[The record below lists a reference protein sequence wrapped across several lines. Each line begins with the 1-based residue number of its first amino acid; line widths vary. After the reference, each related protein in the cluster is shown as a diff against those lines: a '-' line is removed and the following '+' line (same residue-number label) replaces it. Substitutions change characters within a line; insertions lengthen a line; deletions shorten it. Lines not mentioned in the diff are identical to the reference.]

1 VLRDLT
7 LDLKDASPQP
17 RALRHT
23 KSSSSEFNTREYRP
37 LYLLERN
44 RKSKDLEEEALPAL
58 PASGSPSLAS
68 TEDEWQSAVESVG
81 LDSGVDDP
89 MTEADQITPKAFSFP
104 ANVMDQREIG
114 SGSSRDVMAA
124 ALEGEEKVLGPAFEE
139 TTAKALPRPASP
151 LAASPAFDDT
161 KMRDHASRSRDTSPS
176 SSSSALQ
183 KVALGAAAGGLA
195 ALALRNRSPSPAGPR
210 YDPDD
215 FMGGDLDD
223 ETLELAAKS
232 TPAPVSPPA
241 ERPALTRAPSSSS
254 KGGKKGKKESKN
266 KSIGLTGE
274 TPKELSLEER
284 KKIEEQ
290 DAADAVGDWFVDE
303 PVTEK
308 KIVEEKSEPIVVEE
322 KEPDPNLLRRDS
334 KGKGKKKAK
343 TKPKKKGSISGPSTS
358 PPPTPCEGVLETP
371 SEEQADPLSIVS
383 QDDDLPASTH
393 VKNEPSPSSYVPGS
407 SKQYIPTFVDNEE
420 DWAKNRAESVF
431 TDEATLVGEQP
442 AGFEKNAK
450 EELRRKVLDTT
461 APVGDD
467 DLNVRRAELDIGE
480 RTGTQVDDMY
490 TLVSPY
496 TETRDSQF
504 FTPTKQEVEPETI
517 TPVIEEEVEA
527 PVKGKKGK
535 KAKKGKKGSVQVE
548 SSVIPEAPL
557 PETKEDIKAE
567 VEHEILQPAFADSRS
582 LEESQPTTSA
592 ELPGDKAQEVATEL
606 ETTTP
611 LPLEEKTDVQDTS
624 TPSTLE
630 PENIAIPVSPENT
643 HDIRE
648 TPVPSASESSI
659 LADTKHEIDDTPAA
673 STPAPEPKA
682 EEPSIVKSL
691 FSAFGWGKKRS
702 TTPEPR
708 PATPP
713 QVKESPAKAA
723 PSTPLAQEKIPS
735 PIVKPTLMSQPK
747 DLSEPLAL
755 AGIDSEISQLNEP
768 PLATPLEVQET
779 REVESVDKMPQL
791 DFGPASTTL
800 KSNEELRRE
809 IVAETLTEPVVEEP
823 LSSKKSKGKKDKKG
837 KRDSIPVLPE
847 AETKLEQEVEETP
860 RANIEDVVPQ
870 VTVEPQG
877 TTDQSFSLPEVNQT
891 PTTADIVPP
900 TTIEDEESK
909 GTTKKGK
916 KGKKVRQESVQL
928 DTTVESGPST
938 LAETV
943 PSKTSVEVGQELPAL
958 PPVDVEE
965 QRDLSLTDEVSQIDI
980 ASSEKEI
987 APEAKVII
995 QDDIVQDS
1003 APTSSKDKK
1012 KSKKGKGKKA
1022 AQIEPEVAEPTTP
1035 IETST
1040 PVIEEPQIEPKTS
1053 ESVAPLPS
1061 AQEPVIANVEADL
1074 PLESIQDKQVVVE
1087 KADDVSE
1094 PVQEVVES
1102 VDDFAATAS
1111 NKDET
1116 KNGKK
1121 GKKGKKDKSADVVA
1135 NESAPAAIEPEVVIE
1150 EASREIPLQEELM
1163 PESEQFLE
1171 PVVSESLVEEA
1182 SKDETLLP
1190 GSTVDDEPPLPAISS
1205 KKDKKKKGKK
1215 GKSVDVADLQ
1225 TPSDTVPSTPIIEET
1240 AKELVLEKE
1249 LQPEQL
1255 SESISV
1261 QPLTEDLPKN
1271 ETLSRE
1277 IVEPLTPAV
1286 EDEPATATTSSKKD
1300 KKKKKGK
1307 KGTSTPLT
1315 ELEQPAEAVSSTPNI
1330 DEATIYKQQSEVEN
1344 LPELVHPE
1352 ALTEESVKDDILPEA
1367 AIEHSEPAVEDEPAR
1382 PSSKKD
1388 KESKEEETQSIDVG
1402 ETQPSLPSTH
1412 APLTP
1417 VIEAAVLPKDSE
1429 PEQLPASIVS
1439 EPVIEEPSKDVA
1451 PPAELLE
1458 NVDAVLE
1465 EEPVT
1470 SSSSKKKEK
1479 KKGKKSKSTDITG
1492 AEILQP
1498 PMPSEPILPEPMVE
1512 EPSME
1517 VERSPEA
1524 EIPTEPVV
1532 SESVVEEPST
1542 IVEVPEQVVDEDVPA
1557 PSSSKRNK
1565 KKKTKGKSI
1574 DVTETEPST
1583 PVETVQPQPLSPGST
1598 VKDIAPLDEEL
1609 AVVEKLPEPTVS
1621 EPTVSE
1627 PIVSEPIVS
1636 EPIVSEPTV
1645 DDTATTTMPLP
1656 EVVEESALPTSTKK
1670 DKKKK
1675 GKKGKSADVTES
1687 EPSMPI
1693 EAVQPDTPVPS
1704 EPIQAEHIIPEPVV
1718 EDVSAPA
1725 TVVAEDDSAT
1735 PTPSKKDKKKKGKK
1749 GKASEQVV
1757 AEQPVIPVETEPG
1770 PSESVQEELS
1780 LSAPVETEPI
1790 VPHLIQ
1796 SEPVLSALID
1806 PEQLPTDISTQG
1818 TSFHEVAELAT
1829 TFIEDAPSS
1838 LKNDQTEE
1846 DKNAK
1851 SIETTNITEPIEIE
1865 STQPDVLV
1873 PEPVSEESILE
1884 PNQVEPVIDDASTP
1898 ATPLPETVD
1907 RSIPVEDELAAPTS
1921 KKGKKKKGKKSKAAA
1936 ESEPSTPAQTQ
1947 PSSPVMRNIDEDIV
1961 VPSMALESEP
1971 LPGNVLPSNE
1981 TQPTESETAPDLAK
1995 EEIAV
2000 EDFAAPL
2007 SKEYQEKN
2015 VTGEQTVQDNELVSV
2030 VEPKPSKEVEP
2041 EIEGANETVQIVESP
2056 LDIRDEVAVEKTTDL
2071 PAEKLAD
2078 VVDNELVTP
2087 VSKKNKKK
2095 GKGKKSGTATPVS
2108 ETVPENIPIETI
2120 IPELDTPTVEKL
2132 DDLPAHA
2139 TQEPALER
2147 TDDLPIEQARDFP
2160 VEKTDEPS
2168 IEQAPA
2174 PTVGEEAAAPV
2185 SKNKKEGNNESV
2197 SESAQVVDLESSVDD
2212 IVKMGDVPAEQT
2224 QELVVE
2230 ESAVLASKK
2239 DKKKKKKGKGNAT
2252 ALDIDTTPNTPTLEG
2267 PGTPALEQ
2275 EPIFDTLQP
2284 AAPVSEVH
2292 DFAETT
2298 PLVESQLGEESQI
2311 TREVEP
2317 SVIDEIV
2324 PSVEADSS
2332 IPAPEPKQEDVD
2344 EVVAPPKK
2352 DKKKGKKGKKAAL
2365 QESEPS
2371 TPLETPIEAWKEL
2384 VLDDVPF
2391 ETPTNEK
2398 ELVLD
2403 PLPIESPV
2411 EAKNETVLENASSSV
2426 PEVAE
2431 VSQDVPVPEEVVAPM
2446 STKEKKKAKK
2456 SKKAVVQESEPSTPL
2471 ETPIDAP
2478 KELVLDDAP
2487 LDTPTNEKEEPILD
2501 LLPIESPMDVKK
2513 EAVVEDTPVS
2523 VPEVDEVSKDV
2534 PVPEEVVAPMSAKE
2548 KKKAKKG
2555 KKAAVQ
2561 ESEPSTPLETPIE
2574 AQKEL
2579 VLEDVPLDISANE
2592 KKEPILDLPSTES
2605 PTEVKKEAVLENTP
2619 VSVPEVDEVSKDVP
2633 VPEEVVAPMSAKER
2647 KKAKKG
2653 KKGVLVESEPSTP
2666 LETPIEAWK
2675 ELVLDDV
2682 PLETPVD
2689 EKEEEPVLDDVPVLA
2704 PEIAEGSKDV
2714 PVQEEAVVL
2723 SAKDRK
2729 KAKKAKR
2736 SSTLISEPL
2745 TPLET
2750 DVEEKKEL
2758 VLDDVPVTA
2767 SSEEKREVVV
2777 NDVLVST
2784 PEVPEVSKDI
2794 PTQQD
2799 PVVDAAPLSAKDK
2812 KKAKKG
2818 KKASLSINESPMQ
2831 LDTPVEEKKE
2841 TVIEDLP
2848 ITVPE
2853 TSEEA
2858 KNVPVQEEVVEEP
2871 TPVSAKD
2878 KKKSKKGKNVA
2889 LLESEPSEATESPA
2903 EGLKQ
2908 VALDDLPI
2916 VASELPEGT
2925 KDVQLQE
2932 DAGNDTQEP
2941 DVATIISAEDKK
2953 KAKEEKILSSV
2964 DIEPS
2969 TFIETPREVLKET
2982 ALDDELASKPEILE
2996 HLSMTPMEQ
3005 SDETLAAVVP
3015 APMSAKDKKKGKKGK
3030 KASLVDSEPSTPI
3043 EVSTPTIMPIES
3055 LTEEPME
3062 LVDDKQLIAEPEVLE
3077 ATPVA
3082 DDSAPASK
3090 KEKKRSKK
3098 AKKGSVLEDGSSQPA
3113 TPINEAKTISFDEPL
3128 SALVTPADVKD
3139 EASQPL
3145 ESSASDS
3152 KAITVDETPPM
3163 TETPGEVTEQSV
3175 PEQEDIIA
3183 PISKKDKKKG
3193 KKGKRGSIIE
3203 DEPSQPTETLV
3214 EEPKESIVEE
3224 ALIPLPMTPVK
3235 DKEELVALE
3244 EDVSKTPTGKKDK
3257 KKGKKGKKGPV
3268 LESEVSEPST
3278 PSEDIKIDEVFGN
3291 SAQVRQLEDK
3301 EDSAHI
3307 MSPAEGNLSP
3317 NVVAP
3322 EVQLEPLPE
3331 QVHTTEPSLIEE
3343 KSIDIL
3349 EPPATPSESR
3359 EPNADEWNIPSI
3371 KKEKGK
3377 KGKKRQSIVEEP
3389 APEALTTV
3397 PETDTLPDTSSTP
3410 ATITEP
3416 LSEPQVSEE
3425 PLTFLHGDAASSQH
3439 PISDSQDVEE
3449 SSREIVDPISATP
3462 MVESEETPAAE
3473 GSSVPTSSNKKGK
3486 KHKLA
3491 SMFESAVQIASPKSS
3506 AQVSPV
3512 IKAQTVDESPAI
3524 TMKDKLPPAFEEA
3537 IHDPAI
3543 LDSNISQ
3550 TPVTEGTL
3558 SEVTADLPAAETI
3571 QTEEA
3576 VDDSVGAPTPSKKK
3590 KKGKKDKRVS
3600 TFEDVV
3606 QDPSIPV
3613 VLPEPTLDDKTLG
3626 DVPSIL
3632 NDELAQHLE
3641 PATPFKE
3648 LELSQPE
3655 HEIVS
3660 SLNDVERVSTATIE
3674 PEEPVIEE
3682 LASSSLTKKDKK
3694 KGKKVKGKQS
3704 GTATPISE
3712 IVLESRAQDI
3722 ESVSAQVE
3730 EVQPTPIEEAVTERQ
3745 AEGVEP
3751 VLSPVK
3757 EVQPTPI
3764 EEAITERQAEVVE
3777 SILPPVDEAQP
3788 TPTSTEPTEEE
3799 TALPTL
3805 TKSKKKG
3812 KKNKGAASGTATP
3825 TQEIVLENVP
3835 IEVAQEPALPSTED
3849 SQPIPLQDIL
3859 PEILPERDIPGNPL
3873 PPTEVAQPTPTSTET
3888 TLEDLG
3894 LPTSKKDKKKGKK
3907 GKGKQ
3912 SETTVP
3918 GSEEIEKVQAD
3929 QVLQEVQPDIVLPEA
3944 QTDNLLAAEPHDN
3957 DHHSPAVPTSS
3968 EQEARSLDEPSMS
3981 EIGSVLAKP
3990 EIQSSPPED
3999 NIQPVVNST
4008 LDLEGPVLGEGPF
4021 PSAPSKKKGKK
4032 GKKSGTATPA
4042 SENVADQEAER
4053 VAQIQ
4058 PVEQIGEADDVQ
4070 PTTTLSIEQE
4080 PLTEDKLIPSSSKK
4094 SKNGKGRKSG
4104 TDTLISEVVPD
4115 RLAEISPPLQ
4125 TLDSE
4130 LRGDDDLQPTI
4141 IKDTSLVQETVAED
4155 DWAIDM
4161 SKKKGKKGKVQQSEL
4176 ATPISEQVPNEQ
4188 FQHLEHEVRAID
4200 DVEPIISS
4208 VVQQEPRNED
4218 DKAALPSKKK
4228 GKKNKGKQSGIATPT
4243 AETITFDPPQQ
4254 IKDDVRAIQ
4263 PLQPASLLPAAPE
4276 AFVEEEWSSKKNGEG
4291 QMSES
4296 QTPNLDIS
4304 LTVEPAPVQGPPPTI
4319 DTASVPDIAG
4329 SIAETSQPTFDE
4341 PVGLPTIEPDI
4352 APVVV
4357 PGENMDQTVA
4367 PKPNV
4372 VEKPSLSRKS
4382 SKKDKKAKRKSV
4394 AFAPDDEAVLETEVS
4409 TEVNVLEPP
4418 SALESMEEKIAPT
4431 VDLAPAPSAELLEH
4445 ELTSLTPTLRAQ
4457 EEQVAAFQ
4465 IHAGPNK
4472 DQPQEI
4478 IQEDDWASSAPQKSK
4493 KGKKGKKGKKQS
4505 GPDDLDPIPPLASEE
4520 HVPEVEGLSDMKDEQ
4535 QLEQNLD
4542 DTGEILDPHL
4552 ETVDTSIEPVR
4563 PTLTTTDVVEQP
4575 LEASIPQQ
4583 ELFIEYGR
4591 AEETPIDADADEL
4604 WVPLTKKASKK
4615 GKKSKESKDENSKSV
4630 DISEEASTSGTT
4642 DLVQPL
4648 EPSVSIELVPEGIQ
4662 ETADIND
4669 MPKEG
4674 PEDAWVAP
4682 TTKSKKDKKK
4692 GRKSN
4697 STSVAATPTAE
4708 KEVPFFEESVLDT
4721 KEVDKR
4727 EPERASIE
4735 TLQSSFIHDETP
4747 LPSTPQDQ
4755 VELVETKEDLPALS
4769 VEVEVET
4776 PSRKLSKKDKKKV
4789 RASATSWEEPKMPI
4803 TEPSTIVEAQS
4814 PMQSLNEQPIREIIQ
4829 ELPREVVHEPEP
4841 EPAQIE
4847 TPPHKL
4853 NKKDKKKS
4861 KLNATSWDG
4870 SHEPT
4875 TPVSEPSTIHQ
4886 IPELAQESLQE
4897 SVQEPL
4903 QEPVQEPLQ
4912 EPVQEPVQ
4920 EPETAAFEAPY
4931 LAEQITI
4938 LPEFLE
4944 VSEESIESAS
4954 NDLEVPSQEPAPVAI
4969 VEPTIEEAPALSQ
4982 LSKQDENDKPSSR
4995 NDTTMDATLPAPIL
5009 ENLAVV
5015 EDQNTTLPLAEEAAV
5030 KEERPSV
5037 SRKLSKKDKKKGK
5050 ASAST
5055 WDEPTGPLTAP
5066 LPLADAHLPLD
5077 KQQPALSHL
5086 QETLQQQEN
5095 AVAERRD
5102 VITTEQ
5108 AHVYDKEVSLP
5119 EPTPISEDFQESL
5132 HPIEPSSNDIQ
5143 DVVQEE
5149 KAGVS
5154 EPAQDDAVEAAPSL
5168 ARKHSKKD
5176 KKKVKA
5182 ITFDDS
5188 ESSLPIEGSM
5198 PSKGPEPILEERTQV
5213 DDFAPK
5219 LSKKDKKKKG
5229 KDTTPDLA
5237 KPLPV
5242 IEAPMLALEAIEQH
5256 PPIDDF
5262 APQSSKKDRK
5272 KGKKKTAVSD
5282 EWTGIEEPAPAE
5294 AITDNVSP
5302 TQIEGEQSTL
5312 DDPVIETDS
5321 QAIVSGQIQT
5331 DILAE
5336 QTIGRNLSLEP
5347 ESDIA
5352 LVKPEMEPA
5361 FGSKK
5366 GKKPKRKS
5374 KTAAMPWD
5382 EPIEEIQIATPM
5394 EEEVQ
5399 ESITSFESKPVP
5411 QPEPTLAPE
5420 QEWDAKTKTSTMD
5433 KRKSKTVETTY
5444 GETTPVTEMFSK
5456 ETANNPVM
5464 EHPLATFPA
5473 LSVEPARR
5481 TPSPFSVK
5489 KKHKFA
5495 AIFEPHTP
5503 ETILPPQS
5511 EVFEKEHSVSTP
5523 IPESDSRSVSEPV
5536 QLHEA
5541 KPTSPILLPTLLS
5554 EPISQPTPKIDIRSN
5569 SPENNIDFAATLAA
5583 GLQESGF
5590 DSDIV
5595 LNDPAFHRSASA
5607 QRNYDVSPDDDVA
5620 AARAEASKSKFGVM
5634 GRDTPS
5640 PPPASPK
5647 SYLVKEIER
5656 ELPSTEVTATTF
5668 ENPDFDPM
5676 NVLSDPLFSERRSS
5690 PGVLEAADPE
5700 ELYPI
5705 SQKDK
5710 KHKGKKKRASIP
5722 DVPIETEERGFDY
5735 SEATNVDLSEEKT
5748 AIGPFTS
5755 LKTDLSTSDK
5765 QPFEP
5770 SEIVLPQPAEEE
5782 PETSWSATPKKKGK
5796 KEKKDKKRISLA
5808 NNDIET
5814 AAVVA
5819 PVIETPI
5826 EETLTVEPPA
5836 VSMNKETEV
5845 ENLFMP
5851 SALQEENVPI
5861 PHQEDISSEDFS
5873 DRALVDKTR
5882 SVGEQP
5888 LSIIPAVAE
5897 TANDEWNEQ
5906 PKTKNG
5912 KKGKGKLKRS
5922 SIVEQA
5928 VEFEPAS
5935 GVMTPFEEDG
5945 VLQKDNDRGVE
5956 STNQGVEADEG
5967 ASLKKKG
5974 KKNKKDKSESRVVMA
5989 AVGAAALGA
5998 MATAN
6003 DATLESTH
6011 DKRDADTENTRGLLP
6026 TSSEQHGPLGAAIEI
6041 DEYPFP
6047 SMPTPIEPQI
6057 ASNEAIIR
6065 REEET
6070 DLVDEWAVPLKKKEK
6085 KERKSKRNVETLPI
6099 SGSREME
6106 ETRQQ
6111 KTLDGSEF
6119 REEMLTSDLTKDVV
6133 ADGAIHVSA
6142 AAIPARQ
6149 PSMEQQVGPSS
6160 STDWAPVAPKSEKVS
6175 SPDKSP
6181 ELFAGVEHLKRREHP
6196 ISTPDAQPYEK
6207 RVHMSEPIEQ
6217 VPTVQHEPATMSR
6230 NAVPET
6236 TERSLLD
6243 VSPAPPTARGYSPVA
6258 EPTWSFGGIRDSAVH
6273 VADPPELSTTP
6284 HFQTNTRDSGYHDE
6298 EYSADVAQ
6306 AASEPAGELHEK
6318 KKRRSKE
6325 PRRRVVQSDQAFE
6338 EHHDVQ
6344 TRSQS
6349 PSLPLN
6355 PSVAG
6360 ISSPSAIAS
6369 TTKERSSQLLDSSP
6383 STRVHESPS
6392 ISKQVLAPIVAAAA
6406 IGATVQHSKDVEV
6419 EPRHA
6424 ERRHSKSR
6432 KDRSEPPTSTSESKE
6447 LGSSLGQIGQ
6457 SEPHQS
6463 IFGDPSKRTDKPVP
6477 ISTPSSKQIQTP
6489 RGQLD
6494 SIKEAS
6500 PDDSPLHKKSR
6511 HISDVGT
6518 PDHRSLKTARRFAS
6532 SPQPPPEL
6540 AHLSRPKTPTP
6551 SSRRPVAPSVDA
6563 SGGETPS
6570 KGSERHGGIES
6581 VDRSMTLS
6589 PARRFPPEQRPQTPL
6604 TDPIKQ
6610 RMAEERSS
6618 SVMSTRSTTRHKTPD
6633 HLRPLSSASNR
6644 PSSPSLR
6651 RVERSISGDLRAA
6664 SRLGEVNAPGA
6675 KSAHPNLAGI
6685 TLAAGATAAVIAGIA
6700 SSSKYDPVR
6709 DKGKGR
6715 ADMPD
6720 VYVSRL
6726 Y

>member
-44 RKSKDLEEEALPAL
+44 RKSKELEDEALPAL

-68 TEDEWQSAVESVG
+68 TEDEWQSAVESAG
-81 LDSGVDDP
+81 PDSGVEDP
-89 MTEADQITPKAFSFP
+89 MTEADQITPKAFNFP
-104 ANVMDQREIG
+104 ANVVDQREIG
-114 SGSSRDVMAA
+114 SGPSRDVMGA
-124 ALEGEEKVLGPAFEE
+124 ALEGEEQVLGPAFEE
-139 TTAKALPRPASP
+139 TTAKALPRSASP

-161 KMRDHASRSRDTSPS
+161 KMRDHTSRSRDASPS

-183 KVALGAAAGGLA
+183 KVALSAAAGGLA
-195 ALALRNRSPSPAGPR
+195 ALALGNRSPSPAGPR

-215 FMGGDLDD
+215 FMGGDPDD

-232 TPAPVSPPA
+232 TPTPVSPPA
-241 ERPALTRAPSSSS
+241 ERPALTRAPSSSLK
-254 KGGKKGKKESKN
+254 KGGKKGKKESKS
-266 KSIGLTGE
+266 KSLDLTGE

-343 TKPKKKGSISGPSTS
+343 AKPKKKGSISGPSTS
-358 PPPTPCEGVLETP
+358 PPPTPGEGVLETP

-383 QDDDLPASTH
+383 QDDDPPASTH
-393 VKNEPSPSSYVPGS
+393 VKNEPSASSYVPGS

-442 AGFEKNAK
+442 AGFEKNGK

-461 APVGDD
+461 APAGDD
-467 DLNVRRAELDIGE
+467 DLNIRRAELNIGE
-480 RTGTQVDDMY
+480 RTGTQVDDMD

-517 TPVIEEEVEA
+517 MPVIEEEVEA
-527 PVKGKKGK
+527 TAKGKKGK

-548 SSVIPEAPL
+548 SSVVPEAPL

-592 ELPGDKAQEVATEL
+592 ELPGDKGQEIASEL
-606 ETTTP
+606 GTTIP

-624 TPSTLE
+624 TLSTLE

-643 HDIRE
+643 RDIE
-648 TPVPSASESSI
+648 KTPVPSAPESSN
-659 LADTKHEIDDTPAA
+659 LADTKHENDDTPAA

-723 PSTPLAQEKIPS
+723 PSTPPAQEKTPS

-768 PLATPLEVQET
+768 PLATPLEIQET
-779 REVESVDKMPQL
+779 KEVESVDKMPQL
-791 DFGPASTTL
+791 DFGPASITL
-800 KSNEELRRE
+800 ESNEELPRE
-809 IVAETLTEPVVEEP
+809 TVAETLTEPVVEEP

-860 RANIEDVVPQ
+860 RANIEDIVPQ
-870 VTVEPQG
+870 ATVEPQQ
-877 TTDQSFSLPEVNQT
+877 TAVQSLSLPELNQT
-891 PTTADIVPP
+891 PTPADIVPP

-909 GTTKKGK
+909 KTTKKGK

-928 DTTVESGPST
+928 DTTVESEPST
-938 LAETV
+938 PAETV

-965 QRDLSLTDEVSQIDI
+965 QRDLSLTDEVSQIDN
-980 ASSEKEI
+980 ASSEKGI
-987 APEAKVII
+987 APEAEVVV

-1022 AQIEPEVAEPTTP
+1022 AQIEPEVSEPTTP
-1035 IETST
+1035 IEIST
-1040 PVIEEPQIEPKTS
+1040 PIIEEPQIEPKIS
-1053 ESVAPLPS
+1053 DSAVAPLPS

-1087 KADDVSE
+1087 KAGDVSE

-1102 VDDFAATAS
+1102 VDDFVVLTS
-1111 NKDET
+1111 KKDET

-1135 NESAPAAIEPEVVIE
+1135 IESAPAAIEPAVVIE
-1150 EASREIPLQEELM
+1150 EASRDIPLQEEPM
-1163 PESEQFLE
+1163 PESEQLLD
-1171 PVVSESLVEEA
+1171 PVAFESLAEEA

-1190 GSTVDDEPPLPAISS
+1190 GSTVEDEPALLAISS

-1225 TPSDTVPSTPIIEET
+1225 TPSDTVPSAPIVEEA
-1240 AKELVLEKE
+1240 AKELVFEKE

-1255 SESISV
+1255 SESIPA
-1261 QPLTEDLPKN
+1261 QPLTDDLPKDDS
-1271 ETLSRE
+1271 LSRE
-1277 IVEPLTPAV
+1277 IIEPLIPAV

-1330 DEATIYKQQSEVEN
+1330 DEVPIDKQLPEVEN
-1344 LPELVHPE
+1344 LPELVHPG
-1352 ALTEESVKDDILPEA
+1352 ALTEESVKDGVLPEA
-1367 AIEHSEPAVEDEPAR
+1367 AIEHSEPAVEDGPAM
-1382 PSSKKD
+1382 PSSSNKD
-1388 KESKEEETQSIDVG
+1388 KESKEEETHSVDVG
-1402 ETQPSLPSTH
+1402 ETEPPLPSTH
-1412 APLTP
+1412 TPLTP
-1417 VIEAAVLPKDSE
+1417 VIEAAVLPNDSE
-1429 PEQLPASIVS
+1429 PEQLPGSIVS
-1439 EPVIEEPSKDVA
+1439 EPVIEEPSRDVA
-1451 PPAELLE
+1451 PLAELLE
-1458 NVDAVLE
+1458 HVDAVLE

-1492 AEILQP
+1492 AEPSQP
-1498 PMPSEPILPEPMVE
+1498 PMLAEPILPEPMVE
-1512 EPSME
+1512 EPSTE

-1524 EIPTEPVV
+1524 ETPTEPVV
-1532 SESVVEEPST
+1532 SEPVVEEPSI
-1542 IVEVPEQVVDEDVPA
+1542 IVEVPEQVIDGDVPT

-1598 VKDIAPLDEEL
+1598 VKDVAPVVEEI
-1609 AVVEKLPEPTVS
+1609 AVVEELPEPTVSEPIVSEPTVS

-1627 PIVSEPIVS
+1627 PAVS

-1645 DDTATTTMPLP
+1645 DDIATTTTPLP
-1656 EVVEESALPTSTKK
+1656 EIVEESALPTSTKK

-1675 GKKGKSADVTES
+1675 GKKGKFVDVIES

-1693 EAVQPDTPVPS
+1693 EAVQPDIPIPS
-1704 EPIQAEHIIPEPVV
+1704 EPIQVEHIVPEPVV

-1725 TVVAEDDSAT
+1725 IVSQEVAEDDSAT

-1749 GKASEQVV
+1749 GKASEQFVV
-1757 AEQPVIPVETEPG
+1757 EEPVLPVETEPG

-1790 VPHLIQ
+1790 VPDPLQ
-1796 SEPVLSALID
+1796 SEPVLSEVIES
-1806 PEQLPTDISTQG
+1806 EQLPTDVSTQG

-1829 TFIEDAPSS
+1829 PFVEDAPSS
-1838 LKNDQTEE
+1838 SKNDQTEE

-1865 STQPDVLV
+1865 STQPDILV
-1873 PEPVSEESILE
+1873 REPVSEESILE
-1884 PNQVEPVIDDASTP
+1884 PNQAEPVIDDVSTP
-1898 ATPLPETVD
+1898 ATPLPESMD
-1907 RSIPVEDELAAPTS
+1907 RSIPVEDEMAAPTS
-1921 KKGKKKKGKKSKAAA
+1921 KKGKKKKGKKGKAAA

-1947 PSSPVMRNIDEDIV
+1947 PSSPVMRSIDEDIV
-1961 VPSMALESEP
+1961 VPSMPLESEP
-1971 LPGNVLPSNE
+1971 LPGSDLPSDE
-1981 TQPTESETAPDLAK
+1981 TQPTKSETAPDLAK
-1995 EEIAV
+1995 EEIEV
-2000 EDFAAPL
+2000 EDFAALLP
-2007 SKEYQEKN
+2007 KEDQEKN
-2015 VTGEQTVQDNELVSV
+2015 VTSEQTVQDNELASI
-2030 VEPKPSKEVEP
+2030 VEP
-2041 EIEGANETVQIVESP
+2041 EPRKEIEPAIESTNETVQIVESP
-2056 LDIRDEVAVEKTTDL
+2056 LDIRNKVAIEKTTEL
-2071 PAEKLAD
+2071 PVEKPAD

-2095 GKGKKSGTATPVS
+2095 GKGKKSGTTTPIP
-2108 ETVPENIPIETI
+2108 ETVPENMPVETA
-2120 IPELDTPTVEKL
+2120 IPEPNTPTVEKL
-2132 DDLPAHA
+2132 DDLPADA
-2139 TQEPALER
+2139 AQGPVLER
-2147 TDDLPIEQARDFP
+2147 TDDLPIEQTRDLP

-2174 PTVGEEAAAPV
+2174 PTIGEEVVVPV
-2185 SKNKKEGNNESV
+2185 SKNKKEENNESV
-2197 SESAQVVDLESSVDD
+2197 SKPAQVIDLESSVDV
-2212 IVKMGDVPAEQT
+2212 IAKMGDAPAEQT
-2224 QELVVE
+2224 PELVVE
-2230 ESAVLASKK
+2230 ESAALAPKK

-2252 ALDIDTTPNTPTLEG
+2252 ALDTDTTPNTPTLEG

-2275 EPIFDTLQP
+2275 EPIFDTFQP

-2292 DFAETT
+2292 DLAETT
-2298 PLVESQLGEESQI
+2298 PLAKSQSEEESQI

-2317 SVIDEIV
+2317 SVIDETV
-2324 PSVEADSS
+2324 PSVEVDSS
-2332 IPAPEPKQEDVD
+2332 IPAPERKQEDVD
-2344 EVVAPPKK
+2344 EAPAPSKK

-2391 ETPTNEK
+2391 ETPSNEK

-2403 PLPIESPV
+2403 PLPIESPMEV
-2411 EAKNETVLENASSSV
+2411 KNETIPENVPSSV

-2431 VSQDVPVPEEVVAPM
+2431 VSQDVPVPEEVA
-2446 STKEKKKAKK
+2446 
-2456 SKKAVVQESEPSTPL
+2456 
-2471 ETPIDAP
+2471 
-2478 KELVLDDAP
+2478 
-2487 LDTPTNEKEEPILD
+2487 
-2501 LLPIESPMDVKK
+2501 
-2513 EAVVEDTPVS
+2513 
-2523 VPEVDEVSKDV
+2523 
-2534 PVPEEVVAPMSAKE
+2534 APMSAKE
-2548 KKKAKKG
+2548 RKKAKKG
-2555 KKAAVQ
+2555 KKGVLI

-2579 VLEDVPLDISANE
+2579 VLEDAPLDTPANE
-2592 KKEPILDLPSTES
+2592 KKEPILDLLPTES
-2605 PTEVKKEAVLENTP
+2605 PTEVKKESVLENIP
-2619 VSVPEVDEVSKDVP
+2619 VSVPEVVEVSTDVP
-2633 VPEEVVAPMSAKER
+2633 VSEEVVAPMSAKER

-2653 KKGVLVESEPSTP
+2653 KKGVLAESEPSTP

-2689 EKEEEPVLDDVPVLA
+2689 EKEEEPVLDDVPALA

-2745 TPLET
+2745 IPLET
-2750 DVEEKKEL
+2750 DVEGKKEL
-2758 VLDDVPVTA
+2758 VLDDVPVIA
-2767 SSEEKREVVV
+2767 SSEENREVTVS
-2777 NDVLVST
+2777 DVLVST
-2784 PEVPEVSKDI
+2784 PEVPEGSKDI
-2794 PTQQD
+2794 PNQED
-2799 PVVDAAPLSAKDK
+2799 PVVDAAPLSTKDK

-2818 KKASLSINESPMQ
+2818 KKASLSISESPMQ

-2853 TSEEA
+2853 TSEET
-2858 KNVPVQEEVVEEP
+2858 KNLPVQEEVVEEP

-2878 KKKSKKGKNVA
+2878 KKKSKKGKNVP
-2889 LLESEPSEATESPA
+2889 LSESEPSEATETPA
-2903 EGLKQ
+2903 DDLKQ

-2941 DVATIISAEDKK
+2941 DVVATISAEDK
-2953 KAKEEKILSSV
+2953 KAKEEKILSSI

-2969 TFIETPREVLKET
+2969 ASIETPREVLKET
-2982 ALDDELASKPEILE
+2982 VLDDQLASMPEIPQD
-2996 HLSMTPMEQ
+2996 LSMTPIEQ
-3005 SDETLAAVVP
+3005 FDETPAAVVP

-3082 DDSAPASK
+3082 DDSIPVSK

-3098 AKKGSVLEDGSSQPA
+3098 AKKGSVLEDGPSQPA
-3113 TPINEAKTISFDEPL
+3113 TPIDEAKTVSFDEPL
-3128 SALVTPADVKD
+3128 QALATPADVKD

-3152 KAITVDETPPM
+3152 KATTVDETPPM
-3163 TETPGEVTEQSV
+3163 TETPAEVTEQSV
-3175 PEQEDIIA
+3175 PEQDDIIA

-3235 DKEELVALE
+3235 DKEEPVALE

-3349 EPPATPSESR
+3349 ESPATPSESH
-3359 EPNADEWNIPSI
+3359 EPNLDEWSAPSI

-3377 KGKKRQSIVEEP
+3377 KGKKRQSVVEEP
-3389 APEALTTV
+3389 APEALPTV
-3397 PETDTLPDTSSTP
+3397 PETETLPDTSSTP

-3416 LSEPQVSEE
+3416 LSEPQVAEE
-3425 PLTFLHGDAASSQH
+3425 PFTFLPGDAASSQH
-3439 PISDSQDVEE
+3439 PISGSQDVEG
-3449 SSREIVDPISATP
+3449 SSREIVDLISATP
-3462 MVESEETPAAE
+3462 MVESEETPAAA

-3491 SMFESAVQIASPKSS
+3491 SMFENAVQVASPKSS
-3506 AQVSPV
+3506 APVSPV
-3512 IKAQTVDESPAI
+3512 IKAQAVDESPAT
-3524 TMKDKLPPAFEEA
+3524 TMRDKLPPAFEEA
-3537 IHDPAI
+3537 IQDPAI
-3543 LDSNISQ
+3543 LDSSISQ

-3558 SEVTADLPAAETI
+3558 TEVTADLPAAETI
-3571 QTEEA
+3571 QTEET

-3590 KKGKKDKRVS
+3590 KKKEKKDKRVS
-3600 TFEDVV
+3600 TSEDVV
-3606 QDPSIPV
+3606 QDPSIPI
-3613 VLPEPTLDDKTLG
+3613 VLPETTPDNKSLR

-3632 NDELAQHLE
+3632 NDELSQQVE
-3641 PATPFKE
+3641 SATSVNE

-3655 HEIVS
+3655 HEPIS

-3674 PEEPVIEE
+3674 PEEPVVEE
-3682 LASSSLTKKDKK
+3682 LASFSLTKKDKK

-3712 IVLESRAQDI
+3712 TVLESQAQDT
-3722 ESVSAQVE
+3722 EPVSAQSE
-3730 EVQPTPIEEAVTERQ
+3730 EVEPMPIEEAVTERQ
-3745 AEGVEP
+3745 DEGVESVLPP
-3751 VLSPVK
+3751 V
-3757 EVQPTPI
+3757 
-3764 EEAITERQAEVVE
+3764 EEAITERQAESVE
-3777 SILPPVDEAQP
+3777 PILPPVEEVQPKPIEKAVTERQGEEVESALPLVEETEP

-3799 TALPTL
+3799 RALLTL

-3812 KKNKGAASGTATP
+3812 KKNKGAASSTATP
-3825 TQEIVLENVP
+3825 TQEIVPENVP
-3835 IEVAQEPALPSTED
+3835 IEVAQEPALPPTED

-3859 PEILPERDIPGNPL
+3859 PEILPERDISGNSL
-3873 PPTEVAQPTPTSTET
+3873 PPTEVIQPTPTSTET
-3888 TLEDLG
+3888 TLEDWG

-3918 GSEEIEKVQAD
+3918 GSEKIEKVQAD

-3944 QTDNLLAAEPHDN
+3944 QTDTLLAVEAHDN
-3957 DHHSPAVPTSS
+3957 DVHSPAIPTSS
-3968 EQEARSLDEPSMS
+3968 EQEARSLDEPSTS
-3981 EIGSVLAKP
+3981 EIGLVLAKP
-3990 EIQSSPPED
+3990 ESIQGSPLED

-4008 LDLEGPVLGEGPF
+4008 VDLEGPVVGEEPF

-4042 SENVADQEAER
+4042 SENIADQEAER
-4053 VAQIQ
+4053 VTQIQ
-4058 PVEQIGEADDVQ
+4058 PAEQIGEADDVQ
-4070 PTTTLSIEQE
+4070 STTTLPIEQE
-4080 PLTEDKLIPSSSKK
+4080 PLIEDKSIASSSKK

-4125 TLDSE
+4125 TLDSG

-4141 IKDTSLVQETVAED
+4141 IKDPSLVQEPVAED

-4161 SKKKGKKGKVQQSEL
+4161 SKKKGKKSTVQQTEL

-4200 DVEPIISS
+4200 DVEPIIPS
-4208 VVQQEPRNED
+4208 VVQQEPQNED

-4228 GKKNKGKQSGIATPT
+4228 GKKNKGKQSGTATPT
-4243 AETITFDPPQQ
+4243 ADTTTFDPPQP
-4254 IKDDVRAIQ
+4254 IKDDVRAIE
-4263 PLQPASLLPAAPE
+4263 PLQPASLLPAAPD
-4276 AFVEEEWSSKKNGEG
+4276 AFVEEEWSSKKDGEG
-4291 QMSES
+4291 SMSEP

-4304 LTVEPAPVQGPPPTI
+4304 PTVEPAPVQGPPPTI

-4341 PVGLPTIEPDI
+4341 PVELPTVESDI

-4367 PKPNV
+4367 PEPNV

-4394 AFAPDDEAVLETEVS
+4394 AFTPDEEAVLETEVS
-4409 TEVNVLEPP
+4409 TEVNVLEPL
-4418 SALESMEEKIAPT
+4418 SALEPIEEQIAPT
-4431 VDLAPAPSAELLEH
+4431 VDLAPAPSAELFER
-4445 ELTSLTPTLRAQ
+4445 ELTSLTPTLKAQ

-4465 IHAGPNK
+4465 IDAGPSK

-4478 IQEDDWASSAPQKSK
+4478 LQEDDWASSTPKSK

-4505 GPDDLDPIPPLASEE
+4505 ALDDLDPAPPLAPEE
-4520 HVPEVEGLSDMKDEQ
+4520 HVPEVEGLSDMKDEHELQ
-4535 QLEQNLD
+4535 QNLD
-4542 DTGEILDPHL
+4542 DTGETLDPHL
-4552 ETVDTSIEPVR
+4552 ETVDTSIELVQ
-4563 PTLTTTDVVEQP
+4563 PTLTTTDVIEQP

-4583 ELFIEYGR
+4583 ESFIEYER
-4591 AEETPIDADADEL
+4591 AEETPVDADVDESM
-4604 WVPLTKKASKK
+4604 VPLTKKASMK
-4615 GKKSKESKDENSKSV
+4615 GKKSKESKDENPKSV
-4630 DISEEASTSGTT
+4630 DIGEEVSKSGTT

-4648 EPSVSIELVPEGIQ
+4648 EPAVSTELVPEDIQ
-4662 ETADIND
+4662 ETAVIND

-4682 TTKSKKDKKK
+4682 TTKSKKNKKK
-4692 GRKSN
+4692 DRKSN

-4708 KEVPFFEESVLDT
+4708 KEVPFFEEPVLDT

-4727 EPERASIE
+4727 EPERPSIE

-4755 VELVETKEDLPALS
+4755 LELVETKEDLPALS
-4769 VEVEVET
+4769 VEAEVET
-4776 PSRKLSKKDKKKV
+4776 PSRKLSKKDKKKGRV
-4789 RASATSWEEPKMPI
+4789 SATSWEEPKTLI
-4803 TEPSTIVEAQS
+4803 TEPSTVVEAQS
-4814 PMQSLNEQPIREIIQ
+4814 PMQSLNEQPIQEILQ

-4841 EPAQIE
+4841 EPAKIE
-4847 TPPHKL
+4847 TTPRKL
-4853 NKKDKKKS
+4853 SKKDKKKS
-4861 KLNATSWDG
+4861 KVIASSWG
-4870 SHEPT
+4870 GPSEPT
-4875 TPVSEPSTIHQ
+4875 MPVTEPSTIHQ
-4886 IPELAQESLQE
+4886 IPEPA
-4897 SVQEPL
+4897 
-4903 QEPVQEPLQ
+4903 QEPLQ

-4920 EPETAAFEAPY
+4920 EPEAAAFEAPY
-4931 LAEQITI
+4931 LADQITV
-4938 LPEFLE
+4938 LPEFVE
-4944 VSEESIESAS
+4944 VGEENIEPTS
-4954 NDLEVPSQEPAPVAI
+4954 NDLEVPSQEPAPVVI
-4969 VEPTIEEAPALSQ
+4969 VEPTVEEAPTLSQ

-5015 EDQNTTLPLAEEAAV
+5015 EDQTTTLPLAEGAAV

-5055 WDEPTGPLTAP
+5055 WDEPTGPLTVP
-5066 LPLADAHLPLD
+5066 LPLADAHLALD

-5095 AVAERRD
+5095 AVAERHG
-5102 VITTEQ
+5102 VAMTEQ
-5108 AHVYDKEVSLP
+5108 AHVYDKEVFLP
-5119 EPTPISEDFQESL
+5119 EPTPISEDIQESL

-5149 KAGVS
+5149 KSGAS
-5154 EPAQDDAVEAAPSL
+5154 ETAQDDAVEAAPSL

-5176 KKKVKA
+5176 KKKGKA

-5188 ESSLPIEGSM
+5188 ESSLPIQESM
-5198 PSKGPEPILEERTQV
+5198 PSKDPETILEERTPV

-5229 KDTTPDLA
+5229 KAFTPDLA
-5237 KPLPV
+5237 EPLPV
-5242 IEAPMLALEAIEQH
+5242 IEAPTLTLEAIEQH
-5256 PPIDDF
+5256 PPVDDF

-5272 KGKKKTAVSD
+5272 KGKKKTAVFD
-5282 EWTGIEEPAPAE
+5282 EWTGIKEPAPAE
-5294 AITDNVSP
+5294 AITNNVSP
-5302 TQIEGEQSTL
+5302 TQIEVEHSTL
-5312 DDPVIETDS
+5312 DDPVTETDS
-5321 QAIVSGQIQT
+5321 QAIVSGQVQT
-5331 DILAE
+5331 DIPAE

-5352 LVKPEMEPA
+5352 LIKPEMEPA

-5374 KTAAMPWD
+5374 KTEAMPWA
-5382 EPIEEIQIATPM
+5382 EPIEEIQISTPM
-5394 EEEVQ
+5394 KEEVQ
-5399 ESITSFESKPVP
+5399 ESITSYESKPIP
-5411 QPEPTLAPE
+5411 QPEPTLALE
-5420 QEWDAKTKTSTMD
+5420 QEWDAKTKVSTKD
-5433 KRKSKTVETTY
+5433 ERNSKTAETTH

-5456 ETANNPVM
+5456 KTANSPVM
-5464 EHPLATFPA
+5464 EQPLATFPA
-5473 LSVEPARR
+5473 LLVEPARR

-5495 AIFEPHTP
+5495 AMFESHTP
-5503 ETILPPQS
+5503 ETILPPHS
-5511 EVFEKEHSVSTP
+5511 EVSEKEHSVSTP
-5523 IPESDSRSVSEPV
+5523 IPESDFGSVSEPM
-5536 QLHEA
+5536 QLLHA
-5541 KPTSPILLPTLLS
+5541 KPTSPILFPTLLS
-5554 EPISQPTPKIDIRSN
+5554 EPTSQPTPKIDTRSN

-5607 QRNYDVSPDDDVA
+5607 QRNHDVSPDDDVA

-5634 GRDTPS
+5634 GRNTPS

-5656 ELPSTEVTATTF
+5656 ELPSTEVAAATF

-5690 PGVLEAADPE
+5690 PSVLEAADPE
-5700 ELYPI
+5700 ELYPV

-5748 AIGPFTS
+5748 AIGPSTS

-5782 PETSWSATPKKKGK
+5782 PETYWSATPKKKGK

-5814 AAVVA
+5814 AAVMA

-5861 PHQEDISSEDFS
+5861 PNQDILGEDFS
-5873 DRALVDKTR
+5873 DRALVDKIR

-5888 LSIIPAVAE
+5888 LSTIPAVAE
-5897 TANDEWNEQ
+5897 TVNDEWNEQ
-5906 PKTKNG
+5906 PNTKNG

-5935 GVMTPFEEDG
+5935 GVMTPFEEDE
-5945 VLQKDNDRGVE
+5945 VLQKDNDRGVD

-5967 ASLKKKG
+5967 ASLKNKG
-5974 KKNKKDKSESRVVMA
+5974 KKNKKDKSESRVMTAV
-5989 AVGAAALGA
+5989 VGAAALGA

-6003 DATLESTH
+6003 DNTLESTH

-6026 TSSEQHGPLGAAIEI
+6026 TSSEQHGPSGAAIEN

-6047 SMPTPIEPQI
+6047 SMPTPIEQQV
-6057 ASNEAIIR
+6057 ASSEAIIR
-6065 REEET
+6065 QEKET
-6070 DLVDEWAVPLKKKEK
+6070 DLVAEWAAPLKKKEK

-6099 SGSREME
+6099 PGSREME

-6142 AAIPARQ
+6142 AAIPVPQ
-6149 PSMEQQVGPSS
+6149 TSMEQQVGASS
-6160 STDWAPVAPKSEKVS
+6160 STDWAPVASESEKVS
-6175 SPDKSP
+6175 PPDKLP

-6236 TERSLLD
+6236 TDRSLLD
-6243 VSPAPPTARGYSPVA
+6243 VSPAPPTARGHSSVA

-6273 VADPPELSTTP
+6273 VADPPELLTTP
-6284 HFQTNTRDSGYHDE
+6284 LFQTNTRDSGYHDE

-6325 PRRRVVQSDQAFE
+6325 PKRRVVQSDQAFE

-6355 PSVAG
+6355 ASVAG

-6369 TTKERSSQLLDSSP
+6369 ATKERSSQLLDSSP

-6432 KDRSEPPTSTSESKE
+6432 KDRSEPATSTSESKE
-6447 LGSSLGQIGQ
+6447 LGSTLGQIEQ

-6463 IFGDPSKRTDKPVP
+6463 IFGDPSKKTDKPVP

-6551 SSRRPVAPSVDA
+6551 SSRRPIAPSVDA
-6563 SGGETPS
+6563 SGRETPS
-6570 KGSERHGGIES
+6570 KSSERHGGIES
-6581 VDRSMTLS
+6581 ADRSMTLS

-6618 SVMSTRSTTRHKTPD
+6618 SVLSTRSITRHKTPD